1 MVLVVL
7 RHGQSVWNS
16 ENRFTGFVDVE
27 LSKKGRN
34 EASYAGKLL
43 NSIKFDHIF
52 SSDLMR
58 TIETAEIVAKKT
70 NYKNMFFI

>member
-34 EASYAGKLL
+34 EASYAVKLL
-43 NSIKFDHIF
+43 TIIK
-52 SSDLMR
+52 L
-58 TIETAEIVAKKT
+58 KK
-70 NYKNMFFI
+70 